1 MSEEYASIRDRF
13 LHDRDH
19 NEIKSA
25 LEEILVKDPR
35 NVMVLIDL
43 STALGHLGLL
53 EEALSAVQMALDIEP
68 DNPEAH
74 FRISWVYYKLRD
86 LHKARNHARSATQ
99 MAPHVG
105 KYYYGMVPVALAFKE
120 MDTALEYIETAH
132 RLDPSV
138 LNVRGH
144 VVLWSLRVVLGIIG
158 LRWILAVG
166 MAATYIFLY
175 ELGLSGFGYK
185 LLLISLPF
193 VGAGG
198 YYLIQHRYRRALG
211 AFLLGVLWCGAVY
224 AGVRLFF
231 M

>member
-1 MSEEYASIRDRF
+1 MNEERMRAVKKFLEDKEYEAARDALDTILSEDSQ
-13 LHDRDH
+13 
-19 NEIKSA
+19 NVTA
-25 LEEILVKDPR
+25 LL
-35 NVMVLIDL
+35 DL
-43 STALGHLGLL
+43 NATLGHLGLL
-53 EEALSAVQMALDIEP
+53 DEALQVGQSALDLEP
-68 DNPEAH
+68 DNPEVH
-74 FRISWVYYKLRD
+74 FRMSWIYYEMRESD
-86 LHKARNHARSATQ
+86 KAQDHASTAVSL
-99 MAPHVG
+99 APDVG
-105 KYYYGMVPVALAFKE
+105 KYHLELAVISNALGDLE
-120 MDTALEYIETAH
+120 MALEHMELGY

-138 LNVRGH
+138 FDKKAYVK
-144 VVLWSLRVVLGIIG
+144 LWVWRVVVEFIQ